1 MIQQTKP
8 KSAARIAISAIAGS
22 AACALLAT
30 IALAAGNDS
39 FARGIVSGGAIG
51 IGAVSA
57 LVIAARRKGA
67 PAEARLVA
75 GQADERER
83 HLAMRAGAFAAIA
96 MYAAAVVVAMLTAVV
111 EFEAQA
117 GLAIIMFTGLFT
129 VLGVFIVSV
138 RKG

>member
-1 MIQQTKP
+1 MIQPTKP
-8 KSAARIAISAIAGS
+8 KSAARVAIGAFAGA

-30 IALAAGNDS
+30 IALAAGNES
-39 FARGIVSGGAIG
+39 FARGIMTGGVVG
-51 IGAVSA
+51 IVAASV
-57 LVIAARRKGA
+57 LVIMARRKGA

-83 HLAMRAGAFAAIA
+83 HLAMRAGAFAALA
-96 MYAAAVVVAMLTAVV
+96 MYAAAIVVAFLTAVLD
-111 EFEAQA
+111 FEAQA